1 MELNSILVNLF
12 KEDFFPSPLLQ
23 TQHNQ
28 TKLSSACKKQV
39 RTEGIVLT
47 FLFTISVL
55 NSEYIEFY
63 YLQHILF
70 QSWLY
75 RLTGIALLTMLMF
88 V

>member
-1 MELNSILVNLF
+1 MEGTKSDTCEIQG
-12 KEDFFPSPLLQ
+12 KFFSSPLLQ

-39 RTEGIVLT
+39 LT
-47 FLFTISVL
+47 FLFTTSVL
-55 NSEYIEFY
+55 DLGYIEFY

-70 QSWLY
+70 QAWLY